1 MILAPYSYS
10 PQPGPFIRFT
20 GLFFCPLTSLISQ
33 LCLGCQVFYLQCNLV
48 RAPWPASLA
57 SRNTN
62 ARSPPQSVIFFSNS
76 ETPLPNHSLSLSLSR
91 TPLSL
96 PLTVC
101 RLELPSHYH
110 FALHHEWIDTRFVAR
125 VRSVCDTKVH
135 NNIKHPSNRS
145 PRSATDLK
153 VLRPPNHH

>member
-1 MILAPYSYS
+1 MAIGRAEQSREEQGDIETHYHSLATLLILAPYSYS

-33 LCLGCQVFYLQCNLV
+33 LCLGCQVFLQCNLV

-76 ETPLPNHSLSLSLSR
+76 ETPPQSLSISLSLSYPTLPPSHCLPSR
-91 TPLSL
+91 TTLAL
-96 PLTVC
+96 PFCL
-101 RLELPSHYH
+101 
-110 FALHHEWIDTRFVAR
+110 A
-125 VRSVCDTKVH
+125 
-135 NNIKHPSNRS
+135 
-145 PRSATDLK
+145 PRMDRHTFCSSC
-153 VLRPPNHH
+153 